1 MEDNSTIK
9 RSMFSLK
16 EDGFEVSVR
25 YNKLMKD
32 IIKEPSTCS
41 LRLHRKIRKL
51 VKDYLKTAAGIYDC
65 IVINPEGLDKVT
77 NREQLID
84 KFGSL
89 YEAENYFN
97 EQYIDNAC
105 IIKNAS
111 CAINCIIGSY
121 ICTLSSMFPDRS
133 FFVVLSVD
141 NGDHCVTRK
150 RTTFTVKLYQL
161 REGELYLDSI
171 GDMNQPAICAVLK
184 RQA

>member
-1 MEDNSTIK
+1 MAEYGANISI
-9 RSMFSLK
+9 
-16 EDGFEVSVR
+16 R

-32 IIKEPSTCS
+32 IIKEPSACS
-41 LRLHRKIRKL
+41 LRLYSRIQKL
-51 VKDYLKTAAGIYDC
+51 VKNYLKTATGIYDS
-65 IVINPEGLDKVT
+65 IIINPEDLGNVT

-84 KFGSL
+84 KFGSM

-97 EQYIDNAC
+97 EQYIDNTY

-111 CAINCIIGSY
+111 CAIKCIIESY
-121 ICTLSSMFPDRS
+121 ISTLSSMFPDRS
-133 FFVVLSVD
+133 FVVVLSVD
-141 NGDHCVTRK
+141 NGDHCVTKK

-171 GDMNQPAICAVLK
+171 GDMNQPVICAVLK